1 MGSGHSVYPGYTG
14 YTGFTGYTG
23 LPLST
28 TYRSPVFHG
37 IGKREAEPEADAY
50 RVYGNLV
57 HPIHSTYTGHSVYP
71 GYTGYTGF
79 TGYTELPLSTT
90 YRSPVFH
97 GIGKREA
104 DPQADAYRV
113 YGNFAYSGFPA
124 YSGFNRFNGYHGYNG
139 YYF

>member
-1 MGSGHSVYPGYTG
+1 MGSVSSRIAQKNTKMKAFV
-14 YTGFTGYTG
+14 
-23 LPLST
+23 LVAVAVSA
-28 TYRSPVFHG
+28 
-37 IGKREAEPEADAY
+37 EAQPEADAY

-71 GYTGYTGF
+71 GYTGYAGF
-79 TGYTELPLSTT
+79 KGYTGLPLSST

-104 DPQADAYRV
+104 DPEADAYRV

-124 YSGFNRFNGYHGYNG
+124 YSGFNRFNGYRGYNG
-139 YYF
+139 YYY